1 MYSIMEICRLFDQI
15 YKEHLDGVYVLCF
28 VCFLASDQ
36 LDFVVHFYIL
46 SIYLCKQFDLIYSLL
61 FAADLVVIKFTM
73 FSITSFLLL

>member
-1 MYSIMEICRLFDQI
+1 
-15 YKEHLDGVYVLCF
+15 
-28 VCFLASDQ
+28 
-36 LDFVVHFYIL
+36 VVHFYIL